1 MQFKIYQDLYRLNL
15 AGKTAIVTGAS
26 RGIGPYIAKTLAS
39 KGVKIIA
46 IARNLKGLEK
56 TKIDIKLD
64 DQNCSIISFDLTQIN
79 EIENFVKHTWEDYG
93 PIDILIN
100 NAGIE
105 NYQHFD
111 HLSKKMLSDI
121 ISLNLRSPLEVSR
134 SILPKM
140 IKQKSGHIINISS
153 LAGKKGVAYNSVYSA
168 SKAGLLMWSDALR
181 QEYKDSPIDISVI
194 CPGFVSDAG
203 MFYDGKVTAPKLLGT
218 SRPQKVANAVIKALN
233 KGSCEIIV
241 NSGPIRPLLSLG
253 QISWKLADKITRL
266 FGVPALSRKRIS
278 A

>member
-1 MQFKIYQDLYRLNL
+1 MQFKIYLDPYRLNL

-26 RGIGPYIAKTLAS
+26 RGLGPYIAKTLAL
-39 KGVKIIA
+39 KGVRIIA
-46 IARNLKGLEK
+46 LARDIKGLEK
-56 TKIDIKLD
+56 TKLD
-64 DQNCSIISFDLTQIN
+64 VQLTGQKCNVVSFDLTQIN
-79 EIENFVKHTWEDYG
+79 ELDSLVNNICEEYG

-111 HLSKKMLSDI
+111 HLTKNVLSDI
-121 ISLNLRSPLEVSR
+121 ISTNLRSPIELSR
-134 SILPKM
+134 CLLPKM
-140 IKQKSGHIINISS
+140 SNQKSGHIINISS

-218 SRPQKVANAVIKALN
+218 SSPQKVANAVIKALR

-241 NSGPIRPLLSLG
+241 NSGPIRPLLALG